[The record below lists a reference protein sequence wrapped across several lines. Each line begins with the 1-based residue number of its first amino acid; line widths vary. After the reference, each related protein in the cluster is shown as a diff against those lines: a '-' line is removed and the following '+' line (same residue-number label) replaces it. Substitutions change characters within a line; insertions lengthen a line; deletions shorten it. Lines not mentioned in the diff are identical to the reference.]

1 MAENINKEEAEKILL
16 YAFRTRCQN
25 KDLISTK
32 IKEVLEGSHK
42 TYKYVLVNGLL
53 AKAANSNI
61 NALALQASAP
71 IEGAYDARSLC
82 HKVLVPFERNFL
94 QNALGGS
101 NEPFLNKPAR
111 YTHLSHD
118 NAVRRGNDKLTLT
131 KLIEV
136 FNSISNSVEAKSY
149 LACALEFL
157 NERVIELDKL
167 HDSNINYSPTLVEIY
182 EYIYRFLEKS
192 FEGESSAIIVGALE
206 KIYHR
211 RFSKNFKVVA
221 HKVNQSGLSSKE
233 VGDIDIFKEDTFHYA
248 IEVKDK
254 DFNSHDLEHAFS
266 KIISA
271 KGIKGQ
277 FIYGLNATFDKIQIE
292 QRITKYESEGFMVLL
307 QDILTYSRTML
318 FKTDLNS
325 KQEFIDTLMETS
337 IEINSKEELKKW
349 VQTLLIELNW
359 K

>member
-1 MAENINKEEAEKILL
+1 MTENINRTDAEKILL
-16 YAFRTRCQN
+16 SAFRTRCSN
-25 KDLISTK
+25 KDSISSK
-32 IKEVLEGSHK
+32 IKEILEGSHK

-53 AKAANSNI
+53 AKATNSNI
-61 NALALQASAP
+61 NALALQAGAP
-71 IEGAYDARSLC
+71 MVGAYDARSLC
-82 HKVLVPFERNFL
+82 HKVLVPFERDFL

-111 YTHLSHD
+111 FTHLSND
-118 NAVRRGNDKLTLT
+118 NAVRKGNDKLTLT

-136 FNSISNSVEAKSY
+136 FNSISNDLEAKSY

-157 NERVIELDKL
+157 NKRVTELNKL
-167 HDSNINYSPTLVEIY
+167 NDSTINYSPTLVEIY
-182 EYIYRFLEKS
+182 EFIYRFLEKS

-221 HKVNQSGLSSKE
+221 HKVNQSGASSKE
-233 VGDIDIFKEDTFHYA
+233 VGDIDIFKENIFHYA

-266 KIISA
+266 KIISS

-277 FIYGLNATFDKIQIE
+277 FIYGLNATFDKIEIE
-292 QRITKYESEGFMVLL
+292 QRVTRYESEGFMVLL
-307 QDILTYSRTML
+307 QDILTYSKTML

-325 KQEFIDTLMETS
+325 KQEFIDTIMETS

-349 VQTLLIELNW
+349 IQGLLIELKW

>member
-1 MAENINKEEAEKILL
+1 MAENINRTDAEKILL
-16 YAFRTRCQN
+16 SAFRTRCVN
-25 KDLISTK
+25 NDALSTK

-53 AKAANSNI
+53 AKATNSKI
-61 NALALQASAP
+61 NALALQAGAP
-71 IEGAYDARSLC
+71 MSGAYDARSLC

-111 YTHLSHD
+111 FTHLSD
-118 NAVRRGNDKLTLT
+118 ENAVRRGNDKQTLD
-131 KLIEV
+131 KLIEI
-136 FNSISNSVEAKSY
+136 FNSISNSADAKSY

-157 NERVIELDKL
+157 NKRIIELNEL
-167 HDSNINYSPTLVEIY
+167 HDSTINYSPTLVEIY
-182 EYIYRFLEKS
+182 EFIYRFLEKS
-192 FEGESSAIIVGALE
+192 FEGESSAIIVGSLE
-206 KIYHR
+206 KIYHK
-211 RFSKNFKVVA
+211 RFSKNFKVIA
-221 HKVNQSGLSSKE
+221 HKVNQSGASSKE
-233 VGDIDIFKEDTFHYA
+233 VGDIDIFKDDTFHYA
-248 IEVKDK
+248 VEVKDK

-266 KIISA
+266 KIISS

-277 FIYGLNATFDKIQIE
+277 FIYGINAAFDKTEIE

-307 QDILTYSRTML
+307 QDILTYSRTMI

-325 KQEFIDTLMETS
+325 KQEFIDTIIETA

-349 VQTLLIELNW
+349 IQELLSELKW